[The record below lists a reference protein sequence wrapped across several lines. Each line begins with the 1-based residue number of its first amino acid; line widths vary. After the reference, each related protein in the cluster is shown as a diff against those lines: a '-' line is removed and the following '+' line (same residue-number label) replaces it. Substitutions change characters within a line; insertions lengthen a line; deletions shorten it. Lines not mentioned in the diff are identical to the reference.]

1 MVRRLLPV
9 LALCATLTG
18 ALGGAAHATSVT
30 PPPYRPFKPQLYT
43 SAHFAIHYEGDP
55 SASDYITQVQAGVLA
70 SYLEQAYTTMT
81 GLGYQPPV
89 DDAITTPG
97 LIDYY
102 VVDLSQQNV
111 SYVIFNDGNT
121 APASGTVDFGK
132 SEIDLANEGWEAATS
147 LFAIAEFRYWTDMGN
162 GDDWA
167 AFGPAQWFGF
177 KTLSYPGI
185 GVSDLGPVG
194 GSLDCNDP
202 WNPLNVQSRC
212 STVDF
217 EETGQSHWTF
227 WEYLAQRFG
236 PLFPVSV
243 FQQQNSS
250 GSTAIAALQAV
261 LAAKGT
267 SLDDAFHDWS
277 VRTMTGGWGIAAL
290 DAAVTPV
297 AATISTGATSGSL
310 GSRTFSIDHLASRY
324 IAFTRGDNAGDH
336 PCFQA
341 TLTIT
346 VGYPSSISA
355 RPVFYWNVPGTAGV
369 ELTPTSSTSA
379 TATLPWDTC
388 LWANNKGLL
397 SLTNSS
403 TTYNA
408 ALFTVSSSL
417 SVDPTRPASATS
429 GPTQLPVYGGQTTVS
444 TEDVAPS
451 IDVFGPLVLE
461 VSASSPV
468 LRLIVQ
474 SSGDGVLLAYLGNAS
489 LGAPTLRAGNNDLR
503 FTVPKTL
510 LTRLRR
516 SASLASLLT
525 LTPKSV
531 SGSVFG
537 TMVSRQVTFTPAA
550 KPAKKPAKHKKK

>member
-1 MVRRLLPV
+1 MVRRPLLV

-18 ALGGAAHATSVT
+18 ALGGAAHASSVP
-30 PPPYRPFKPQLYT
+30 PPPYRPGESQLYT
-43 SAHFAIHYEGDP
+43 SAHFAIHYNGDP
-55 SASDYITQVQAGVLA
+55 AATDYITQVQAGVLA
-70 SYLEQAYTTMT
+70 SYLEQAYTTIT
-81 GLGYQPPV
+81 GLGYAAPV
-89 DDAITTPG
+89 DDSIDTPG

-102 VVDLSQQNV
+102 VVDLSQQKV
-111 SYVIFNDGNT
+111 TYVVFNDLNA
-121 APASGTVDFGK
+121 APSSGTIDFGK
-132 SEIDLANEGWEAATS
+132 SEIDAANEGWEAATS
-147 LFAIAEFRYWTDMGN
+147 LFAIFEFRYWTDMGF

-167 AFGPAQWFGF
+167 LFGPAQWMGF
-177 KTLSYPGI
+177 KALSYPGI

-202 WNPLNVQSRC
+202 WDPLNVQQRC
-212 STVDF
+212 SSVGF

-236 PLFPVSV
+236 PTFPISV

-261 LAAKGT
+261 LTANGT

-277 VRTMTGGWGIAAL
+277 VKTMTGGWGIPAL
-290 DAAVTPV
+290 DAAVTPL
-297 AATISTGATSGSL
+297 AATISTGATSGNL
-310 GSRTFSIDHLASRY
+310 GSQTFSVDHLASRY

-346 VGYPSSISA
+346 VGYPSTISA
-355 RPVFYWNVPGTAGV
+355 RPVFYWNVPGTTAV

-379 TATLPWDTC
+379 TATVPWDTC

-403 TTYNA
+403 TTTNA
-408 ALFTVSSSL
+408 ALFTVASKI
-417 SVDPTRPASATS
+417 SVDTTKPASATS
-429 GPTQLPVYGGQTTVS
+429 GPTQLPVYGGQTTVPS
-444 TEDVAPS
+444 GEVVPS
-451 IDVFGPLVLE
+451 IDVFGPLVLQ

-474 SSGDGVLLAYLGNAS
+474 SSGDGVLLAYLGTVS
-489 LGAPTLRAGNNDLR
+489 LGTPTLRAGNNDLR

-516 SASLASLLT
+516 SASAASLLT
-525 LTPKSV
+525 LVPRSV
-531 SGSVFG
+531 SGAAFG
-537 TMVSRQVTFTPAA
+537 TMVSRQVTVTPAP
-550 KPAKKPAKHKKK
+550 KPPKHKKK